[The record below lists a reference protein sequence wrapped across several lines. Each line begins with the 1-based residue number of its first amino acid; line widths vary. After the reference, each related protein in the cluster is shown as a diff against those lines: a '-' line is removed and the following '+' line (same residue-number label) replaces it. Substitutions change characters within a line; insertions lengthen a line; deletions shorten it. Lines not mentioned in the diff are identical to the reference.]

1 MPATIAHDH
10 HHVHLTVPGAH
21 ISGKALVL
29 SGLAAGAVYFVLEM
43 LMARFVL
50 GVNPWVPTRMIAA
63 VTQGTVVLPPPY
75 GFDLSITLAAIVQHV
90 ALSLVY
96 ALIFAF
102 FAKGRSIVTATAL
115 GIAFGLALYV
125 INFYGFTSLFPWFVA
140 ARNWGTVLTHLNF
153 GAVLGATYAYLA
165 SHEVHPAH

>member
-1 MPATIAHDH
+1 MPATVAHDH
-10 HHVHLTVPGAH
+10 HHFHLTVPGSH
-21 ISGKALVL
+21 ISGKALVW

-50 GVNPWVPTRMIAA
+50 GVSPWVPTRMIAA
-63 VTQGTVVLPPPY
+63 VTQGSVVLPPPY
-75 GFDLSITLAAIVQHV
+75 GFDLSVTLAAIVQHA

-102 FAKGRSIVTATAL
+102 FAKGRSIVTATVL
-115 GIAFGLALYV
+115 GMAFGLVLYV
-125 INFYGFTSLFPWFVA
+125 VNFYGFTAMFPWFAA
-140 ARNWGTVLTHLNF
+140 ARNWGTVLTHLIF

-165 SHEVHPAH
+165 PREARPAH